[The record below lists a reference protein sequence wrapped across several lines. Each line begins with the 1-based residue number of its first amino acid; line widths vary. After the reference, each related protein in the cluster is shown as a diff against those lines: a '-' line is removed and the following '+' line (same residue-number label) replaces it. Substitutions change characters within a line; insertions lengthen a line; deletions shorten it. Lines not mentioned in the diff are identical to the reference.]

1 MSLAARLQDRLRATV
16 GGGRRSVALP
26 VPPVGF
32 TDGTIALRPWRPSDG
47 LDLSALSDDPEIH
60 RFTSVPRDYPARD
73 AAGNAAFA
81 EEQRLEGRGVHLAIT
96 DAHDAVLLG
105 AIDLTVPGPGLE
117 VGRVS
122 FLLAASARGAGH
134 ATRAVRL
141 MDGWALGTVGVG
153 RLELRPQRDNDAAI
167 AVAERAG
174 YSRGADGDDGRVTF
188 ALTAAD
194 PVSPLPDR

>member
-1 MSLAARLQDRLRATV
+1 MGLATRLQERLRTAV
-16 GGGRRSVALP
+16 GGGRPSTALP

-47 LDLSALSDDPEIH
+47 LDLAALCDDPEIH
-60 RFTSVPRDYPARD
+60 RRTAVPRDYPARD
-73 AAGNAAFA
+73 AAGNAAYA

-105 AIDLTVPGPGLE
+105 AVDLTFPRSGRE

-122 FLLAASARGAGH
+122 FLLGASARGAGH

-141 MDGWALGTVGVG
+141 LTDWATRTVGV
-153 RLELRPQRDNDAAI
+153 LAVEVRPQGDNAPAI

-174 YSRGADGDDGRVTF
+174 FVRGADGDDGRVTF
-188 ALTAAD
+188 TTD
-194 PVSPLPDR
+194 G

>member
-1 MSLAARLQDRLRATV
+1 MSLATRLQERLRSTL
-16 GGGRRSVALP
+16 GGGAPGVALP

-32 TDGTIALRPWRPSDG
+32 TDGTVALRPWRPSDG
-47 LDLSALSDDPEIH
+47 LDLSALCDDPEIH
-60 RFTSVPRDYPARD
+60 RFTAVPRDYPARE

-105 AIDLTVPGPGLE
+105 AIDLAVSGPDRD

-122 FLLAASARGAGH
+122 FLLGAAARGEGH

-141 MDGWALGTVGVG
+141 LEGWAFRTVGVG
-153 RLELRPQRDNDAAI
+153 GLELRPQRENAAAI
-167 AVAERAG
+167 AVADRCG
-174 YSRGADGDDGRVTF
+174 FVRGTDGGDGRVTF
-188 ALTAAD
+188 TRPA
-194 PVSPLPDR
+194 